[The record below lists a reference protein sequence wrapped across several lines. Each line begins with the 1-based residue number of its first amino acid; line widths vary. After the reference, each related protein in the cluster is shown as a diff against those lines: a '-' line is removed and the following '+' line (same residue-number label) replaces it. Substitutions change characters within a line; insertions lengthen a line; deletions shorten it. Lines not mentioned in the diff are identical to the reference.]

1 MIDLH
6 DQRVLVI
13 GGSAGIGLATARLA
27 AQYGASVVITS
38 RTQDRLDAA
47 LSQLPDPAEGHLL
60 DVTNEESVERL
71 FAAVGE
77 LDHLVY
83 TAGEPLR
90 PFPIDGLDLDDARV
104 FLETRLWGAVAAVKH
119 AHARIRP
126 GGSIALTSGSAG
138 ARPQPGWLVGAGIC
152 GAIESITR
160 TLAVELAP
168 IRVNA
173 FAPGIVRTEL
183 WHGIPE
189 ADREAMFEAT
199 AQQLPVGRIGTPKDV
214 ALTVV
219 YLMADGY
226 VTGTVAE
233 LNGGGNLV

>member
-1 MIDLH
+1 MIDFQ
-6 DQRVLVI
+6 DQRVVVI

-27 AQYGASVVITS
+27 AEYGASVVVTS
-38 RTQDRLDAA
+38 RSQERLDAA
-47 LSQLPDPAEGHLL
+47 LAQLPDSASGHII
-60 DVTNEESVERL
+60 DVTSEESVERL
-71 FAAVGE
+71 FAQLGE

-90 PFPIDGLDLDDARV
+90 PFPIDGLDLDDARL

-126 GGSIALTSGSAG
+126 GGSISLTSGSAS
-138 ARPQPGWLVGAGIC
+138 ARPQAGWLVGAGIC
-152 GAIESITR
+152 SAMEAIAR

-183 WHGIPE
+183 WHGIPA

-199 AQQLPVGRIGTPKDV
+199 AQQLPVGRIGTPDDV

>member
-1 MIDLH
+1 MIDFQ
-6 DQRVLVI
+6 DQRVVVI
-13 GGSAGIGLATARLA
+13 GGSAGIGLATAQLA
-27 AQYGASVVITS
+27 AEYGASVAITS
-38 RTQDRLDAA
+38 RSQERLDAA
-47 LSQLPDPAEGHLL
+47 LGQLPDAASGHIV
-60 DVTNEESVERL
+60 DVTSEASVERL
-71 FAAVGE
+71 FAELGE

-126 GGSIALTSGSAG
+126 GGSISLTSGSAG

-152 GAIESITR
+152 GAIEAIAR

-183 WHGIPE
+183 WQGIPE

-199 AQQLPVGRIGTPKDV
+199 AQQLPARRIGTPEDV
-214 ALTVV
+214 ALTIA

-226 VTGTVAE
+226 VTGTVVE

>member
-1 MIDLH
+1 MIDFQ
-6 DQRVLVI
+6 DQRVVVI

-27 AQYGASVVITS
+27 AEYGASVVVTS
-38 RTQDRLDAA
+38 RSQERLDAA
-47 LSQLPDPAEGHLL
+47 LAQLPDSASGHII
-60 DVTNEESVERL
+60 DVTSEESVERL
-71 FAAVGE
+71 FAQLGE

-90 PFPIDGLDLDDARV
+90 PFPIDGLDLDDARL

-126 GGSIALTSGSAG
+126 GGSISLTSGSAS
-138 ARPQPGWLVGAGIC
+138 ARPQAGWLVGAGIC
-152 GAIESITR
+152 SAMEAIAR

-199 AQQLPVGRIGTPKDV
+199 AQQLPVGRIGTPDDV

>member
-1 MIDLH
+1 MIDFQ
-6 DQRVLVI
+6 DQRVVVI

-27 AQYGASVVITS
+27 AEYGASVVVTS
-38 RTQDRLDAA
+38 RSQERLDAA
-47 LSQLPDPAEGHLL
+47 LAELPDSASGRII
-60 DVTNEESVERL
+60 DVTSEESVERL
-71 FAAVGE
+71 FAQLGE

-126 GGSIALTSGSAG
+126 GGSISLTSGSAS
-138 ARPQPGWLVGAGIC
+138 ARPQAGWLVGAGIC
-152 GAIESITR
+152 SAMEAIAR

-199 AQQLPVGRIGTPKDV
+199 AQQLPVGRIGTPDDV